1 MHLTVTHLTGMVH
14 ILRAVS
20 VCELN
25 EVFQELNIYLY
36 LKLLKYVF
44 HNLSNSSLIYPTS
57 PVSAGISREGEDE
70 WFAKMVANCNI
81 WTKFYKNHVM
91 LKSFFFRS
99 SSSSNAYFRLDYRGN
114 GYKFSAGR
122 FLESFGGTTITYD
135 GLKVLLN
142 AIDQS

>member
-1 MHLTVTHLTGMVH
+1 MVH

-57 PVSAGISREGEDE
+57 PVSA
-70 WFAKMVANCNI
+70 F
-81 WTKFYKNHVM
+81 HVM
-91 LKSFFFRS
+91 LKSFFFFAVVLVVMHTLDLTIREMGTS
-99 SSSSNAYFRLDYRGN
+99 FRRDDFWNHL
-114 GYKFSAGR
+114 
-122 FLESFGGTTITYD
+122 GGQP
-135 GLKVLLN
+135 LLMMG
-142 AIDQS
+142 